1 MSEPLKPC
9 GTYAAYR
16 RHLRNDE
23 PMDELCAQAGRDQ
36 KNKRADGARE
46 LSAVNVSLAI
56 AAEPPVEFE
65 SELDE
70 ALENLRI
77 VKAAMHEA
85 PANTI
90 AALSKRREE
99 LVSHVARLRAA
110 SKPEMSALDQ
120 LAQRRAER
128 LARTTG

>member
-1 MSEPLKPC
+1 MSGLAECGTFTAYKRHIRNSEPVDEAC
-9 GTYAAYR
+9 AGAA
-16 RHLRNDE
+16 
-23 PMDELCAQAGRDQ
+23 RDQ
-36 KNKRADGARE
+36 KNQRVEVYRQK
-46 LSAVNVSLAI
+46 SAEVISLAI
-56 AAEPPVEFE
+56 AAEPSAEFE

-77 VKAAMHEA
+77 VKAAMREA